1 MERDPEIRVSPHPLR
16 SAGTAKSGHIGTAS
30 AATDGARATAFGGL
44 SAFDRVVLVGGTRPE
59 FVKLH
64 PVAVALCGVGV
75 PVTLITTNQHRSSSM
90 RDTFLEQLAWPCAV
104 EALPVNARDTLQLFA
119 EILTLLPGCL
129 RSGDLVMVEGD
140 TSSVLAA
147 SLVANKLGLP
157 LVHLEAGLRSYDL
170 RMPEEHNRRVCDH
183 IADYLFAPTEFD
195 ASHLR
200 EEHVPGRV
208 FVVGNTVL
216 DAVRQ
221 NIARLDQVPKIGE
234 DYVLIT
240 LHRQENVDQVGFLRE
255 VVGFLRSTSLPCVF
269 PVHPRTRDKLE
280 AAALWSSVSDLS
292 HVRLLEPLDY
302 LGFLAAVRNARV
314 IVTDSGGVQEEA
326 TAPELRR
333 PVVVLRHSTERVP
346 AIEARYSVLAPPNA
360 EKLLRLVTDL
370 SWFQPNG
377 SSPFGDGYSADAITR
392 LLTGAQRLA
401 A

>member
-1 MERDPEIRVSPHPLR
+1 
-16 SAGTAKSGHIGTAS
+16 
-30 AATDGARATAFGGL
+30 
-44 SAFDRVVLVGGTRPE
+44 
-59 FVKLH
+59 
-64 PVAVALCGVGV
+64 
-75 PVTLITTNQHRSSSM
+75 M

-157 LVHLEAGLRSYDL
+157 LDHLEAGLRSYDL